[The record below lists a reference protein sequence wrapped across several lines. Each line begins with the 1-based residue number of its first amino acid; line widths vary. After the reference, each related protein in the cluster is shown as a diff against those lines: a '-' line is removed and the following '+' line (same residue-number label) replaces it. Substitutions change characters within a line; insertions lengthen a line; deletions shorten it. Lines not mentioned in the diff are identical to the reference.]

1 MAVLDSEKFTWE
13 EPLLAKNFM
22 EFPEELNKKCTEDEF
37 HEMMTS
43 HNSDVPIEKV
53 EFLKY

>member
-1 MAVLDSEKFTWE
+1 MAVLDNEKLAWE
-13 EPLLAKNFM
+13 EPLLRKNFM
-22 EFPEELNKKCTEDEF
+22 EFPEELNKKYTEDEF

-53 EFLKY
+53 KFLKY